1 MPPSVYSLSEDIRAT
16 FVRVL
21 AYMGG
26 LGLVA
31 IAAASIFNV
40 SAVVGAGSGP
50 HSQWSEVERP
60 SPAYELAMPELAAIP
75 ANYAI
80 SRRAADGAR
89 KDVLTWGTAAEPGP
103 FVRVEIYRSGDRTEP
118 FIDPDS
124 EIAARIVGYTITDDV
139 KPAGRIAS
147 KFGEVPLVISPSRP
161 MAMNTAASAL
171 PAHSRNRR
179 CRSPA
184 GIAVRATRSS
194 IGPRWRVC
202 LTGSPCFRRAVTS
215 ASMQCSP
222 APRSSERS
230 AAAAIRSW
238 RRRPGT
244 PDRLRAGMAET
255 SAISG
260 CAKRIGRADRRRIG
274 DFQRTSFQAQ

>member
-1 MPPSVYSLSEDIRAT
+1 MPPSAYSLSEDIRAT

-31 IAAASIFNV
+31 IAAASIFHV

-60 SPAYELAMPELAAIP
+60 SPAFELAMPELAAIP

-89 KDVLTWGTAAEPGP
+89 KDVLTWGTAAERGP

-124 EIAARIVGYTITDDV
+124 EVAVRIVGYTITDDV

-147 KFGEVPLVISPSRP
+147 KFGAVPLVDFAI
-161 MAMNTAASAL
+161 AA
-171 PAHSRNRR
+171 RGRERR
-179 CRSPA
+179 CLGFA
-184 GIAVRATRSS
+184 RAFAQ
-194 IGPRWRVC
+194 P
-202 LTGSPCFRRAVTS
+202 
-215 ASMQCSP
+215 SMQIAGWYCSP
-222 APRSSERS
+222 GDEIVDR
-230 AAAAIRSW
+230 AALACVL
-238 RRRPGT
+238 
-244 PDRLRAGMAET
+244 DRLTMLSAG
-255 SAISG
+255 G
-260 CAKRIGRADRRRIG
+260 
-274 DFQRTSFQAQ
+274 

>member
-1 MPPSVYSLSEDIRAT
+1 MPPSAYSLSEDIRAT

-31 IAAASIFNV
+31 IAAASIFHV

-60 SPAYELAMPELAAIP
+60 SPAFELAMPELAAIP

-89 KDVLTWGTAAEPGP
+89 KDVLTWGTVAEPGP

-124 EIAARIVGYTITDDV
+124 EIAARIVGYTISDDV

-147 KFGEVPLVISPSRP
+147 KFGAVPLVDFAI
-161 MAMNTAASAL
+161 AA
-171 PAHSRNRR
+171 RGRERR
-179 CRSPA
+179 CLGFARAFEQPSMQIAGWYCSPGDEIVDRAALACVLDRLTMLSA
-184 GIAVRATRSS
+184 GGDSSLDAMFARAEIKRTFCGRRDPILAATS
-194 IGPRWRVC
+194 GH
-202 LTGSPCFRRAVTS
+202 TGSIAGRHGRNLRHIGLRET
-215 ASMQCSP
+215 
-222 APRSSERS
+222 
-230 AAAAIRSW
+230 I
-238 RRRPGT
+238 
-244 PDRLRAGMAET
+244 RLR
-255 SAISG
+255 
-260 CAKRIGRADRRRIG
+260 
-274 DFQRTSFQAQ
+274 